1 MEHEQKID
9 RRRRALFRTSA
20 VFGALPWLGACS
32 GGGTADA
39 ATAAAAAPLGTPPA
53 SAPTT
58 PAAAGPAPVQA
69 TITGAYRPGQTYLFQ
84 SIGVAKYTSTLG
96 GSSYDA
102 DAWGPTYA
110 HVDFYSG
117 WTWANPGGDWI
128 DAALAP
134 QGAVP
139 WASFGADA
147 VAGSNAVHTYT
158 GVDATAMVQYC
169 QQHGRWLAVIARASG
184 APRAMAGTFSS
195 LGPPP
200 SIAVTYADGSSAT
213 LKCRL
218 VAWSTS
224 SSSVP
229 LTTRDST
236 GLPCFIEFD
245 KPAAPVT
252 SATLSM
258 TVTEHWSGSAASI
271 GLYLCNPPINA
282 EPVTGTADLASQA
295 GAQDVGI
302 AAVPGVIG
310 AQRYVDGTALTDF
323 AIPGPA
329 NHTAE
334 MFYDPALWGGAPDL
348 TKWPHTAVGKWIN
361 VPSNLSLV
369 NSAYIGDGFAPLAP
383 GLGAL
388 KLVMPDGGIQT
399 GQEGGYTGTVASN
412 MKLFMP
418 FDDMGLLD
426 HIFVRYYMRLG
437 APQVRTPADRREVRQ
452 SGVPKWSDM
461 GGKFGIGPSHSTTYG
476 GTSGSSGG
484 GNGWQMRHAWAEC
497 EAAQGGPDEAGLIP
511 GWHLYD
517 FQSAN
522 PVGYRYGGESQNQNN
537 WGQKGG
543 LGSVLYAGRWYC
555 VETEIK
561 LNSVNPAD
569 NTFQPDGVLRTWI
582 DGRLAYERTGMV
594 FRTLPIYSPAYNGDY
609 IRPCR
614 QLGIKDLWWN
624 WYNGGTTQ
632 STANRTQFMTAL
644 VWARQ
649 RIGGMK

>member
-1 MEHEQKID
+1 MNDEPAFDQ
-9 RRRRALFRTSA
+9 RRREVLRI
-20 VFGALPWLGACS
+20 GATLGAMPLLGAC
-32 GGGTADA
+32 GGGSGVNA
-39 ATAAAAAPLGTPPA
+39 AVPL
-53 SAPTT
+53 
-58 PAAAGPAPVQA
+58 PAAVAPAPPPPLPPTGPAPSPIAAQVS
-69 TITGAYRPGQTYLFQ
+69 GAYRSGQTCLFQ

-96 GSSYDA
+96 GGSYDT
-102 DAWGPTYA
+102 DAWGPTYTY
-110 HVDFYSG
+110 VDFYSG
-117 WTWANPGGDWI
+117 WAWSHPGGDWI
-128 DAALAP
+128 DATLAP
-134 QGAVP
+134 QGTAP

-147 VAGSNAVHTYT
+147 VSGSNAVHTYT
-158 GVDATAMVQYC
+158 GVDATKLVQHC
-169 QQHGRWLAVIARASG
+169 QQNGRWLAVIARASG
-184 APRAMAGTFSS
+184 APRAVAGTFSS

-200 SIAVTYADGSSAT
+200 SIAVAYADGSSAT

-224 SSSVP
+224 SSSMP
-229 LTTRDST
+229 LTTRGST

-245 KPAAPVT
+245 KPAGPVA

-271 GLYLCNPPINA
+271 GFYLCDPPINT
-282 EPVTGTADLASQA
+282 EPLTGTAGLASQA
-295 GAQDVGI
+295 GAQDAGI
-302 AAVPGVIG
+302 AAVAGVIG
-310 AQRYVDGTALTDF
+310 AQRYVDGSALTDF

-334 MFYDPALWGGAPDL
+334 MFYDPALWGGAQDL

-361 VPSNLSLV
+361 VPSNLTLV
-369 NSAYIGDGFAPLAP
+369 GSSYAGEGFEPLAA

-388 KLVMPDGGIQT
+388 KLVMPDGGIKT
-399 GQEGGYTGTVASN
+399 GQEGGYTGTGASN

-426 HIFVRYYMRLG
+426 HIFVRYYLRLG
-437 APQVRTPADRREVRQ
+437 APQLRIPADRREVLQ
-452 SGVPKWSDM
+452 AGVPKWSDL

-484 GNGWQMRHAWAEC
+484 GYGWQMRHAWAEC

-522 PVGYRYGGESQNQNN
+522 PVGYRYGGEGQNQNN

-555 VETEIK
+555 IETEIK

-569 NTFQPDGVLRTWI
+569 NSFKPDGLLRTWI
-582 DGRLAYERTGMV
+582 DGRLTYERTGMV
-594 FRTLPIYSPAYNGDY
+594 FRTLPIYAPAYNGDY
-609 IRPCR
+609 IRPFR

-632 STANRTQFMTAL
+632 STANRVQFMTAL

-649 RIGGMK
+649 RIGSMK